1 MLSCHFLPL
10 LQLLLSSCSC
20 SSFCSCT
27 SSSQAF
33 LGMDRSSITV
43 PKPPK
48 RNVIRIKIISMGDA
62 GCGKSCLI
70 KRYCEEKFVSKY
82 ISTIGVDYGVKSVV
96 VNNQQVKANFWDLA
110 GGPEYFD
117 VRNEFYR
124 DAQGAILVF
133 DVSNR
138 SSFEAL
144 EAWVQE
150 AYKHGAKDLQ
160 IAVCGNK
167 CDSKSREVK
176 PKEAQAW
183 ANKNGYLYFE
193 TSANRLKGVVVVEE
207 NGCGCI

>member
-1 MLSCHFLPL
+1 MER
-10 LQLLLSSCSC
+10 
-20 SSFCSCT
+20 T
-27 SSSQAF
+27 
-33 LGMDRSSITV
+33 SITV

-96 VNNQQVKANFWDLA
+96 VSNQQVKANFWDLA

-138 SSFEAL
+138 ASFEAL
-144 EAWVQE
+144 EGWVQE
-150 AYKHGAKDLQ
+150 AYKHGAKDMQ
-160 IAVCGNK
+160 VAVCGNK
-167 CDSKSREVK
+167 VGGNTCRPILHAPSSLLL
-176 PKEAQAW
+176 PPSFI
-183 ANKNGYLYFE
+183 LHPSSFPSHSLLLS
-193 TSANRLKGVVVVEE
+193 TPLPSAKFSVSFLVLPFLTCHGNSLSSSSLTFVGSATARAEK
-207 NGCGCI
+207 